1 MAFFLH
7 YFDILYLLEVASWY
21 LLLNYR
27 LSMKFIILIQL
38 TTHTKSHLMLLCF
51 INHLLSSS
59 VRGRIAIFND
69 V

>member
-7 YFDILYLLEVASWY
+7 YFDILYFLEVASWY
-21 LLLNYR
+21 LLLNCR